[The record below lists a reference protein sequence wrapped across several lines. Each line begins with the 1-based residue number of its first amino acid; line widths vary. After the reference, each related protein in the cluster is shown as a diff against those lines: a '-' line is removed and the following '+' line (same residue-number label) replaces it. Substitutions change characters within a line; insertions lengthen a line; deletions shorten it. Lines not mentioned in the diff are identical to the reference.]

1 MLLRSKRKA
10 GGRADFSS
18 GSTVG
23 GCQQNTGRRE
33 NQQAVAGV
41 LFAERS
47 EWQAP
52 GGVLLAGGCEAWAGR
67 VLDVCTVLRR
77 VH

>member
-10 GGRADFSS
+10 GGCAGFSS
-18 GSTVG
+18 GSTAG
-23 GCQQNTGRRE
+23 ERQQNTGRRE
-33 NQQAVAGV
+33 KQQAVAGV